1 MASGPRRPGF
11 YLGVLVTGFILGGFL
26 NALVK
31 AVLPDSVAKQ
41 VFTFTAS
48 ASAGP
53 VSLDL
58 LVFSLTVGPFAV
70 NVSPLAILG
79 VVIAYLIARSLF

>member
-1 MASGPRRPGF
+1 MATGPRRPGF

-31 AVLPDSVAKQ
+31 AVMPDSVAKQ

-58 LVFSLTVGPFAV
+58 LVFSLTLGPFAV

-79 VVIAYLIARSLF
+79 VIIAYLIARSLF

>member
-1 MASGPRRPGF
+1 MATGPRRPGF

-31 AVLPDSVAKQ
+31 EVIPDSVAKQ

-53 VSLDL
+53 VSLNL
-58 LVFSLTVGPFAV
+58 LVFSLTLGPFAV

-79 VVIAYLIARSLF
+79 VIVAYLIARSLF

>member
-11 YLGVLVTGFILGGFL
+11 YLGVLVTGFVLGGFL

-31 AVLPDSVAKQ
+31 AVMPDSVAKQ

-58 LVFSLTVGPFAV
+58 LVVSLTVGPFAV

>member
-1 MASGPRRPGF
+1 MASGPRRPGY
-11 YLGVLVTGFILGGFL
+11 YLAVLVTGFILGGFL

-58 LVFSLTVGPFAV
+58 LVVSLTLGPFAV
-70 NVSPLAILG
+70 NVSPLAIIG
-79 VVIAYLIARSLF
+79 VLIAYWIARSLF

>member
-1 MASGPRRPGF
+1 VASGPRRPLF
-11 YLGVLVTGFILGGFL
+11 HLGVLASGFILGGFL

-31 AVLPDSVAKQ
+31 AVMPDSVAKQ

-48 ASAGP
+48 GSIGP

-58 LVFSLTVGPFAV
+58 LVFSLTLGPFAV

-79 VVIAYLIARSLF
+79 VLIAYLIARSLF

>member
-11 YLGVLVTGFILGGFL
+11 YLGVLVTGFVLGGFL
-26 NALVK
+26 NAMVK
-31 AVLPDSVAKQ
+31 AVMPDSVAKQ

>member
-11 YLGVLVTGFILGGFL
+11 YLGVLVTGFVLGGFL
-26 NALVK
+26 NALVQ
-31 AVLPDSVAKQ
+31 AVMPDSVAKQ

-79 VVIAYLIARSLF
+79 VVIAYLVARSLF

>member
-1 MASGPRRPGF
+1 MATGPRRPGF

-31 AVLPDSVAKQ
+31 SVIPDSVAKQ

-58 LVFSLTVGPFAV
+58 LVFSITLGPFAV
-70 NVSPLAILG
+70 SVSPLAILG
-79 VVIAYLIARSLF
+79 VIVAYLIARSLF

>member
-1 MASGPRRPGF
+1 M
-11 YLGVLVTGFILGGFL
+11 GGFL

-31 AVLPDSVAKQ
+31 AVMPDSVAKQ

-48 ASAGP
+48 ASVGP

-58 LVFSLTVGPFAV
+58 LVFSFTLGPFAV

-79 VVIAYLIARSLF
+79 VLIAYLIARSLF

>member
-1 MASGPRRPGF
+1 MASGPRRPLF
-11 YLGVLVTGFILGGFL
+11 HLGVLASGFILGGFL

-31 AVLPDSVAKQ
+31 AVMPDSVAKQ

-48 ASAGP
+48 GSIGP

-58 LVFSLTVGPFAV
+58 LVFSLTLGPFAV

-79 VVIAYLIARSLF
+79 VLIAYLIARSLF

>member
-1 MASGPRRPGF
+1 MASGPRRPMF
-11 YLGVLVTGFILGGFL
+11 HLGVLTAGFVLGGFL

-31 AVLPDSVAKQ
+31 AVMPDSVAKQ

-48 ASAGP
+48 ASLGP
-53 VSLDL
+53 VSLNL
-58 LVFSLTVGPFAV
+58 LVVSLTLGPFAV

-79 VVIAYLIARSLF
+79 VIIAYLIARSLF

>member
-1 MASGPRRPGF
+1 
-11 YLGVLVTGFILGGFL
+11 
-26 NALVK
+26 
-31 AVLPDSVAKQ
+31 

-48 ASAGP
+48 GSIGP

-58 LVFSLTVGPFAV
+58 LVFSLTLGPFAV

-79 VVIAYLIARSLF
+79 VLIAYLIARSLF

>member
-1 MASGPRRPGF
+1 MATGPRRPGF
-11 YLGVLVTGFILGGFL
+11 YVGVLLTGVIFGGFL

-31 AVLPDSVAKQ
+31 AVMPDSVARQ

-53 VSLDL
+53 VSLNL
-58 LVFSLTVGPFAV
+58 LVFSLTLGPFAV

-79 VVIAYLIARSLF
+79 VIIAYLIARTLF

>member
-11 YLGVLVTGFILGGFL
+11 YLGVLVVGFVLGGFL

-31 AVLPDSVAKQ
+31 AVMPDSVAKQ

>member
-31 AVLPDSVAKQ
+31 AVMPDSVARQ
-41 VFTFTAS
+41 VFTFTRS
-48 ASAGP
+48 ASVGP

-58 LVFSLTVGPFAV
+58 LVFSLTLGPFAV
-70 NVSPLAILG
+70 NVSPLAIVG
-79 VVIAYLIARSLF
+79 VLIAYLIARSLF

>member
-1 MASGPRRPGF
+1 MATGPRRPGF

-31 AVLPDSVAKQ
+31 AVIPDSVAKQ
-41 VFTFTAS
+41 VFTFEAS
-48 ASAGP
+48 ASVGP

-58 LVFSLTVGPFAV
+58 LVFSLTLGPFSV

-79 VVIAYLIARSLF
+79 VIIAYLIARSLF

>member
-1 MASGPRRPGF
+1 VASGPRRPLF
-11 YLGVLVTGFILGGFL
+11 HLGVLASGFVLGGFL

-31 AVLPDSVAKQ
+31 AVMPDSVAKQ

-48 ASAGP
+48 GSIGP

-58 LVFSLTVGPFAV
+58 LVFSLTLGPFAV

-79 VVIAYLIARSLF
+79 VLIAYLIARSLF

>member
-1 MASGPRRPGF
+1 MATGPRRPGF
-11 YLGVLVTGFILGGFL
+11 YVGVLLVGFIFGGFL
-26 NALVK
+26 NALVQ
-31 AVLPDSVAKQ
+31 AVMPDSVARQ

-53 VSLDL
+53 VSLNL
-58 LVFSLTVGPFAV
+58 LVFSLTLGPFAV

-79 VVIAYLIARSLF
+79 VIIAYLIARTLF

>member
-1 MASGPRRPGF
+1 MATGPRRPGF
-11 YLGVLVTGFILGGFL
+11 YLGVLITGFILGGFL
-26 NALVK
+26 NALIRV
-31 AVLPDSVAKQ
+31 VMPDSVAKQ
-41 VFTFTAS
+41 VFTFTAN

-58 LVFSLTVGPFAV
+58 LVFSLTLGPFAV
-70 NVSPLAILG
+70 HVSPLAILG

>member
-1 MASGPRRPGF
+1 MASGPRRPLF
-11 YLGVLVTGFILGGFL
+11 HLGVLIAGFVLGGFL
-26 NALVK
+26 NALMT

-41 VFTFTAS
+41 VFTYTAS
-48 ASAGP
+48 ASVGP

-58 LVFSLTVGPFAV
+58 LVFSFTLGPFAV

-79 VVIAYLIARSLF
+79 VLIAYLLARSLF

>member
-1 MASGPRRPGF
+1 MASGPRRPLF
-11 YLGVLVTGFILGGFL
+11 HIGVLAAGFVLGGFL

-31 AVLPDSVAKQ
+31 AVMPDSVAKQ

-48 ASAGP
+48 ASIGP

-58 LVFSLTVGPFAV
+58 LVFGFTLGPFAV

-79 VVIAYLIARSLF
+79 VLIAYLIARSLF